1 MVLFYSYHC
10 HSRKCVWKCRAE
22 RTDNIT
28 KRKQNRVHIFWYIR
42 TLSARVNTGIP
53 VVHDDV
59 IKWKTFPCYW
69 PFVRGI
75 HWPGEFPAQRPVTR
89 SFDVFFYQICVWI
102 NGRENNREAG
112 DLRRH
117 HAHYDVIVM
126 RSSHCKL
133 SHEYFYRY
141 IGVSNACCLVHIL
154 KCILLNHRLYQ
165 YFIEVCSQ
173 RCNLI

>member
-1 MVLFYSYHC
+1 MENFSVLLAICAGNSL
-10 HSRKCVWKCRAE
+10 V
-22 RTDNIT
+22 
-28 KRKQNRVHIFWYIR
+28 
-42 TLSARVNTGIP
+42 
-53 VVHDDV
+53 
-59 IKWKTFPCYW
+59 
-69 PFVRGI
+69 
-75 HWPGEFPAQRPVTR
+75 PGEFPAQRPVTR

-173 RCNLI
+173 RCNLIQANISIDNGWASSRRQAVTCGNDGLWWSIWQRTHALIMISTPPVMKRRHG